1 MFVDVDRE
9 VVRSIYMI
17 FGVTYFIKQAI
28 MRIQILQE
36 YASLNNFTK

>member
-17 FGVTYFIKQAI
+17 FGVTYFIKRNKQP
-28 MRIQILQE
+28 
-36 YASLNNFTK
+36 